1 MCLTAWFQPLLKD
14 RHPPMPDTACQHMTC
29 NHCPGRP
36 SGTGS
41 HFFLGLGIPSTK
53 YLPPHGS
60 PPPFGIYK
68 ISDTYC
74 HRESCNSF
82 YISTSTPPWTQR
94 YGKSM
99 PVKIWSIIIKFSSFP
114 LQHDSKT
121 SSTNSRQRYKK
132 NWAKNCPFEFTE
144 TMPQL
149 IASTVSLTPN
159 TGTQGPQNSDYQ
171 QFSGWVITLCVGL
184 NRAERGRPGCLVYC
198 PLENLWPM
206 DFVSVKSQLTRF
218 YLYINKQRRPTSV
231 PAATPKQ
238 RHLLAD
244 N

>member
-29 NHCPGRP
+29 NHCPGRR

-114 LQHDSKT
+114 LQRDSKT

-132 NWAKNCPFEFTE
+132 IEQKIVPLNSQKPCHKWLQALWALLPIQGHRAHRT
-144 TMPQL
+144 
-149 IASTVSLTPN
+149 LTI
-159 TGTQGPQNSDYQ
+159 S
-171 QFSGWVITLCVGL
+171 S
-184 NRAERGRPGCLVYC
+184 
-198 PLENLWPM
+198 
-206 DFVSVKSQLTRF
+206 SVAGS
-218 YLYINKQRRPTSV
+218 
-231 PAATPKQ
+231 
-238 RHLLAD
+238 
-244 N
+244 